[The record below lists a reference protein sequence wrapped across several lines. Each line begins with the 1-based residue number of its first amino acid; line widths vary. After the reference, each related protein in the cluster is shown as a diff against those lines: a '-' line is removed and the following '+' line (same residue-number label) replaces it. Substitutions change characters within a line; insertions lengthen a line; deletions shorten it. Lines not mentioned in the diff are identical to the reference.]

1 MRNRWVSYIGL
12 LMLTNATGYLRK
24 NLGRPL
30 TPRWRR
36 ALMVGF
42 FALAL
47 FAAFQILAPFLISS
61 ALVRENMEKAV
72 AQWTGHT
79 VSIEGEPDLRF
90 WPKPRITLKG
100 ITIRKQVDGGE
111 RVLGRIARLSAS
123 FDLLGAVTGQPEF
136 KNFRMTDAKIFVIRA
151 SDGRLDWANDGL
163 LSRAV
168 RNATA
173 SASGQLLDE
182 AADAPIGEIRIRNG
196 SIEIT
201 SQSDGQKLVI
211 DEIDGELRWP
221 HLSEGARLQA
231 LAKVGK
237 HPLTLDISSTQPLLL
252 LSGKSGNT
260 VGTIQS
266 DLFKARFSGVA
277 NLATHGFLS
286 GETELSTPDFS
297 ALVKWTG
304 LDLPVAAQLKTLSL
318 QARLVTNND
327 TLRFDNLSLDVNDV
341 QATGILDLS
350 FPAANRPRLTGTLAV
365 GSIDFSPVF
374 ATLAPSMIEGGD
386 EARLLRSGLELDL
399 RLSASQAKLGPF
411 QLEEV
416 AIGLMN
422 IGEQSRLDILDSDFE
437 GGRLTGRV
445 ATIKE
450 GPEGGVAV
458 RLSVHDADF
467 PNIIERLGL
476 RGPLPAAPGSLE
488 VSVDVASPSNLA
500 AWRNAKGS
508 VRFSARQ
515 GILPGV
521 NLTAIRQLAGQKPY
535 FSLSEAVAGAFEFE
549 SIDVTADLANGS
561 ADINQGRIV
570 GPSETM
576 LFTGVIPYVNN
587 SLALSAT
594 IQSTTVQSNIGQSNI
609 GQPTEGQPSGIP
621 PPSPASVFFIGG
633 SWPDPV
639 IWPISPNAQ
648 KPLQ

>member
-1 MRNRWVSYIGL
+1 
-12 LMLTNATGYLRK
+12 MLTNATGYLRRK
-24 NLGRPL
+24 LGRPL
-30 TPRWRR
+30 KPRWRR
-36 ALMVGF
+36 TLVAAV
-42 FALAL
+42 FALVL

-61 ALVRENMEKAV
+61 NLVRENMESAV

-79 VSIEGEPDLRF
+79 VSIEGQPDLRF

-123 FDLLGAVTGQPEF
+123 FDLLGAVTGRPEF
-136 KNFRMTDAKIFVIRA
+136 KNFRMTDAKFFVIRA
-151 SDGRLDWANDGL
+151 SDGRLDWANDGI

-168 RNATA
+168 KNA
-173 SASGQLLDE
+173 SASANGQMLDE

-201 SQSDGQKLVI
+201 SQSDGQKLLF
-211 DEIDGELRWP
+211 EGIDGNLRWP

-231 LAKVGK
+231 VAKLGD
-237 HPLTLDISSTQPLLL
+237 HPLNLDISSTQPLLL

-286 GETELSTPDFS
+286 GETELSSPDFS
-297 ALVKWTG
+297 ALLKWAG
-304 LDLPVAAQLKTLSL
+304 LDLPAAAQLKTLSL
-318 QARLVTNND
+318 QARLVTNDD

-350 FPAANRPRLTGTLAV
+350 FPIAKPPRLTGTLAV
-365 GSIDFSPVF
+365 GSIDFSPIF

-386 EARLLRSGLELDL
+386 EARLLRSGLELDV
-399 RLSASQAKLGPF
+399 RLSASQAILGPF
-411 QLEEV
+411 QLDEV

-422 IGEQSRLDILDSDFE
+422 IGDQSRLDILDSDFE

-450 GPEGGVAV
+450 GAEGGVAV

-467 PNIIERLGL
+467 PHIIERLGL
-476 RGPLPAAPGSLE
+476 QGPLPAAPGSLE
-488 VSVDVASPSNLA
+488 VSVDVPRPVNLA
-500 AWRNAKGS
+500 AWRNARGT
-508 VRFSARQ
+508 VRFSAKQ

-521 NLTAIRQLAGQKPY
+521 NLTAIRQIAGEKPY
-535 FSLSEAVAGAFEFE
+535 FSLSEAAAGAFAFE

-561 ADINQGRIV
+561 ADISQGRIV
-570 GPSETM
+570 GSNEIM
-576 LFTGVIPYVNN
+576 SFTGIIPYVNN

-594 IQSTTVQSNIGQSNI
+594 IQSHSGQS
-609 GQPTEGQPSGIP
+609 TDGQPSSGQSTGNL
-621 PPSPASVFFIGG
+621 PPSTASVFFIGG

-639 IWPISPNAQ
+639 IWPISQ